1 MIYHAC
7 ANRQGNSALKLLE
20 RMEVNSCKPDLET
33 YQPLLKMCC
42 KMKDMKVLKFLLSH
56 MFDNNVRIDLSTYAL
71 LIRELAESG
80 KLEHACFFFQD
91 AVLNGIVPKDRTYEI
106 LLKELGQNN
115 MVEMKGKIE
124 KLMLQAKEQI

>member
-1 MIYHAC
+1 
-7 ANRQGNSALKLLE
+7 
-20 RMEVNSCKPDLET
+20 
-33 YQPLLKMCC
+33 
-42 KMKDMKVLKFLLSH
+42 